1 MRRLRVLGFSGPH
14 PGGRHS
20 YMKKGQ
26 LKLRLPNPHQ
36 RDIGVPL
43 LKEILR
49 QAGVPEKEWA
59 ATEVGE

>member
-1 MRRLRVLGFSGPH
+1 
-14 PGGRHS
+14 
-20 YMKKGQ
+20 MKKGQ